1 MNNEK
6 QPQGIQ
12 PKRMHQEI
20 RFVEVSAAI
29 TRYMEAGY
37 KVPSEWINEYN
48 ELIVNLSTTEE

>member
-1 MNNEK
+1 
-6 QPQGIQ
+6 
-12 PKRMHQEI
+12 MHQEI